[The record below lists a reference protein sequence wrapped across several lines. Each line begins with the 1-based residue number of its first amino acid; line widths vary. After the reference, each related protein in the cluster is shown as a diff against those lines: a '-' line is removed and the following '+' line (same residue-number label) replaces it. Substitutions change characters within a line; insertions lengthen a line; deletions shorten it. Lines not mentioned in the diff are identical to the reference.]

1 MVGFVEDNPVR
12 APGLGAE
19 LGHLGQEPDEKAR
32 PFRRVD
38 GKQIDDHAHI
48 GLGEQSYDL
57 GNARLLL
64 GVADH
69 HGIRKFRIIALG
81 IDDAELESQ
90 IAHLLEQRRDDGG
103 LAGARGP
110 RDQGGGK
117 RTEAKGTIVG
127 VQPEDRL
134 PFRDAH
140 PRAA

>member
-1 MVGFVEDNPVR
+1 VRQPRVNGHGDDCRQLPRQGRGRGSTWQAGNGGLRRDNPVR

-69 HGIRKFRIIALG
+69 HGIRKFRIIAFG
-81 IDDAELESQ
+81 IDDAELE
-90 IAHLLEQRRDDGG
+90 
-103 LAGARGP
+103 ARSRICSSSAVTMVDLPAP
-110 RDQGGGK
+110 R
-117 RTEAKGTIVG
+117 T
-127 VQPEDRL
+127 P
-134 PFRDAH
+134 
-140 PRAA
+140 